1 MRSLFFL
8 LAPLAALSAVAAP
21 LRVPDL
27 PQPVTN
33 NAVAAVVRDGRW
45 EIFSFLG
52 LGTGKTWRDTT
63 NRAWAWREGDA
74 VWQELPTVPVPVGRL
89 AATACTVAGKIF
101 LFGGYT
107 VDEQGAEVSTP
118 EVFRFDPAD
127 RTYTACAPMPT
138 PVDDVVSSVY
148 HDRYIFLVSG
158 WHKNRCTTAV
168 QIYDTQNDS
177 WERGTEYPGTPV
189 FGHAGGMSGATLVI
203 WGGVRMLRAPQ
214 NGMKYAPSAECWL
227 GEIDAEDC
235 SIISWSALAPP
246 ANTAPLYRSAAVGVS
261 ATGGFMVFAGGTAR
275 PYNYNGIG
283 YDRQPS
289 EAVADVFVYDIARG
303 EWREGVAPKD
313 TATMDHRGLLE
324 YKGDCY
330 IVGGLDAQQAVTA
343 RVTTFPLPEAKK

>member
-1 MRSLFFL
+1 MRFPLFL
-8 LAPLAALSAVAAP
+8 LAALAALPAVAAP

-45 EIFSFLG
+45 EVFSFLG
-52 LGTGKTWRDTT
+52 LGAGKTWRDTT
-63 NRAWAWREGDA
+63 NQAWAWHEGDA
-74 VWQELPTVPVPVGRL
+74 AWQELPAVPVPVGRL
-89 AATACTVAGKIF
+89 AATACAVAGKVF

-118 EVFRFDPAD
+118 EVFRFDPAG
-127 RTYTACAPMPT
+127 RTYTACAPMPL
-138 PVDDVVSSVY
+138 PVDDTVSAVY
-148 HDRYIFLVSG
+148 QDRYIFLVSG
-158 WHKNRCTTAV
+158 WHKTRNTTAV

-189 FGHAGGMSGATLVI
+189 FGQAGGLSGATLVV
-203 WGGVRMLRAPQ
+203 WGGVRVLRAPL
-214 NGMKYAPSAECWL
+214 NGMKYAPSTECWL
-227 GEIDAEDC
+227 GEIDSEDC
-235 SIISWSALAPP
+235 TRINWRAVAPP
-246 ANTAPLYRSAAVGVS
+246 ANARPLYRAAATGVS
-261 ATGGFMVFAGGTAR
+261 AGGGSIIFAGGTAR
-275 PYNYNGIG
+275 PYNYNGVG

-289 EAVADVFVYDIARG
+289 EAVAEVFVYDVARG
-303 EWREGVAPKD
+303 DWREGTAPMD
-313 TATMDHRGLLE
+313 IATMDHRGLLE